1 MLQDQ
6 PVRTH
11 SGQATRFPWR
21 AYEALRGRHQDGP
34 PGLIADIAQRAL
46 TRRAASVGL
55 WLSQDP
61 VAPARKGMTDTP
73 KPMRC
78 RPALP
83 LTMGQ
88 RVVVEHQ
95 PFQPII
101 EDVGV
106 DLGRGDVGMAQ
117 QHLDRAQVGA
127 IVQQMRGKGMA
138 QRVGG
143 NAVGVQPRDDRQ
155 LLDQGEK
162 PDARQ
167 MSRLPA

>member
-1 MLQDQ
+1 M
-6 PVRTH
+6 
-11 SGQATRFPWR
+11 
-21 AYEALRGRHQDGP
+21 
-34 PGLIADIAQRAL
+34 
-46 TRRAASVGL
+46 GL

-73 KPMRC
+73 KPKRC

-88 RVVVEHQ
+88 RVVVQHQ

-101 EDVGV
+101 EDMGV

-127 IVQQMRGKGMA
+127 IVKQMRGKGMA

-143 NAVGVQPRDDRQ
+143 
-155 LLDQGEK
+155 
-162 PDARQ
+162 
-167 MSRLPA
+167 